1 MCPLSTV
8 QYTCVADLDMTW
20 RESGSDVTATYTTLQ
35 PASVVNDTVTTG
47 VFNTVLTGKS
57 GTTLTST
64 ATIDSVSLG
73 DDGRSITCREDTGS
87 VNQQVRT
94 VQVAG
99 MRLLSYASVLL

>member
-47 VFNTVLTGKS
+47 VFNTVLTDIS
-57 GTTLTST
+57 GNYTHINSYYRQCQ
-64 ATIDSVSLG
+64 S
-73 DDGRSITCREDTGS
+73 GR
-87 VNQQVRT
+87 
-94 VQVAG
+94 
-99 MRLLSYASVLL
+99 